1 MSKLG
6 NRSVPGKS
14 RFGNGRL
21 SACMQVMKSLLDSI
35 DRQERIDLKQ
45 QRKQETYDERLKR
58 TSQHRFE
65 SLLLKHKD
73 NLRKDILKK
82 RNALEREIAT
92 EIHVRVTRSVARR
105 FFSDSAFSYGVL
117 INLENLEIT
126 GNLLFLE
133 NSGNLKCTRGILL
146 IIRSHFFEMQFEH
159 TTRQA
164 GNLTFSRKKSTA
176 DRKYGER
183 C

>member
-1 MSKLG
+1 
-6 NRSVPGKS
+6 
-14 RFGNGRL
+14 
-21 SACMQVMKSLLDSI
+21 MQVMKSLLDSI

-92 EIHVRVTRSVARR
+92 EIHVRVTRPADRSHAALSRIVHSLMGCLQIWKTWKSRGIYY
-105 FFSDSAFSYGVL
+105 FW
-117 INLENLEIT
+117 
-126 GNLLFLE
+126 
-133 NSGNLKCTRGILL
+133 KTRGI
-146 IIRSHFFEMQFEH
+146 
-159 TTRQA
+159 
-164 GNLTFSRKKSTA
+164 
-176 DRKYGER
+176 
-183 C
+183 